1 VIVIAMTGIEDTATR
16 QRSRFKVVC
25 EDCGGLSIKVED
37 PANSPST
44 VLVRCGRCNAIRGTL
59 AELHEMARRSTDSFE
74 F

>member
-1 VIVIAMTGIEDTATR
+1 MGAGMTSIDDTAIR
-16 QRSRFKVVC
+16 PRFKVVC

-37 PANSPST
+37 PTNSPAT
-44 VLVRCGRCNAIRGTL
+44 VLVRCGRCDAVRGTL

>member
-1 VIVIAMTGIEDTATR
+1 MQMGVTMTSIDDAAT
-16 QRSRFKVVC
+16 RSRFKVVC

-37 PANSPST
+37 PAHSPVT

>member
-1 VIVIAMTGIEDTATR
+1 MIGIEDTATR

-37 PANSPST
+37 PANSSAT
-44 VLVRCGRCNAIRGTL
+44 ALVRCGRCNAIRGTL

>member
-1 VIVIAMTGIEDTATR
+1 MGVIMTGIEDTATQ

-37 PANSPST
+37 PANSPAT
-44 VLVRCGRCNAIRGTL
+44 VLVRCGRCNAVRGTL
-59 AELHEMARRSTDSFE
+59 AELHEMARQSTDSFE

>member
-1 VIVIAMTGIEDTATR
+1 MGVTVASMDGTAI
-16 QRSRFKVVC
+16 RSRFKVVC
-25 EDCGGLSIKVED
+25 DDCGGLSIKVEH
-37 PANSPST
+37 PAHSPAT

>member
-1 VIVIAMTGIEDTATR
+1 VIGIAMIGIEDTATR

-37 PANSPST
+37 PAHSPAT
-44 VLVRCGRCNAIRGTL
+44 ALVRCGRCNAIRGTL